1 MFRLRTHSTDPV
13 TFSFEGR
20 RLTASRGDT
29 IAAALLGSGVFI
41 FRNSPV
47 SSSPRA
53 PFCMIGNCYECFVQ
67 VEAMGVVQACLTE
80 ITEEMK
86 ISKVSN
92 LIDESEM
99 GIKER
104 SKR

>member
-1 MFRLRTHSTDPV
+1 MFRLRTNLTDPV

-29 IAAALLGSGVFI
+29 LAAALLASGVFI

-47 SSSPRA
+47 SSAPRA

-80 ITEEMK
+80 VTEGMQIT
-86 ISKVSN
+86 KVSN
-92 LIDESEM
+92 QIDELGM
-99 GIKER
+99 DIKEV
-104 SKR
+104 SKE

>member
-1 MFRLRTHSTDPV
+1 MFRLRTNLTDPV
-13 TFSFEGR
+13 NFSFEGR

-80 ITEEMK
+80 ITEGMK

-92 LIDESEM
+92 LIDEPEM
-99 GIKER
+99 DIKEIL
-104 SKR
+104 KR

>member
-1 MFRLRTHSTDPV
+1 
-13 TFSFEGR
+13 
-20 RLTASRGDT
+20 
-29 IAAALLGSGVFI
+29 
-41 FRNSPV
+41 
-47 SSSPRA
+47 
-53 PFCMIGNCYECFVQ
+53 MIGNCYECFVQ

>member
-1 MFRLRTHSTDPV
+1 MFRPRTNLTDPV
-13 TFSFEGR
+13 NFSFEGR

-41 FRNSPV
+41 FRESAV
-47 SSSPRA
+47 SGIPRG

-67 VEAMGVVQACLTE
+67 VGAMGVVQACLTE
-80 ITEEMK
+80 ITEGMQ

-92 LIDESEM
+92 SIDESEM
-99 GIKER
+99 GIKEI

>member
-1 MFRLRTHSTDPV
+1 MFRPRIKLIDPV
-13 TFSFEGR
+13 NFSFEGR

-47 SSSPRA
+47 SSLPRA

-67 VEAMGVVQACLTE
+67 VEAIGVVQACLTE
-80 ITEEMK
+80 ITEGMK

-92 LIDESEM
+92 LIDSPGM
-99 GIKER
+99 DVKEV
-104 SKR
+104 SKE